1 MTRTL
6 ETTLERVDEPILID
20 GLSWREFKA
29 VEQLLSRPGVR
40 LSFLD
45 GVLEIRRM
53 PGEKHESIK
62 ERIGSLLDLYL
73 LQMGI
78 DYQPTGSMTLESPS
92 GLVKREADKSYKLGA
107 NREFPD
113 LAVEVV
119 LTSGGINK
127 LEAYKRL
134 EIPEVWFWENGRLLM
149 YSLGA
154 DGYAEVDRSFVLPD
168 LDIVLLARCINIE
181 NHLQAMREFRQAIQ
195 SSERLVL
202 KNDKSQL
209 EAV

>member
-1 MTRTL
+1 MT
-6 ETTLERVDEPILID
+6 TTLEKLERLDEPILID
-20 GLSWREFKA
+20 ELSWREFKA

-45 GVLEIRRM
+45 GVLEIRRR
-53 PGEKHESIK
+53 PGRKHETAK
-62 ERIGSLLDLYL
+62 QRISTLVDLFLEYA
-73 LQMGI
+73 GI
-78 DYQPTGSMTLESPS
+78 DFTPTGSVTLESET
-92 GLVKREADKSYKLGA
+92 GRVKREADLSYELGP

-113 LAVEVV
+113 WAVEVV
-119 LTSGGINK
+119 VTSGGINK

-134 EIPEVWFWENGRLLM
+134 QIPEVWFWENGALRM

-181 NHLQAMREFRQAIQ
+181 NHLQAMREFKQTIQ
-195 SSERLVL
+195 SF
-202 KNDKSQL
+202 
-209 EAV
+209 

>member
-1 MTRTL
+1 MT
-6 ETTLERVDEPILID
+6 TTLEKLEGLDEPILID
-20 GLSWREFKA
+20 ELSWREFKV

-53 PGEKHESIK
+53 PGEKHETIK
-62 ERIGSLLDLYL
+62 ERIGSLLDIYL

-119 LTSGGINK
+119 VTSGGINK

-134 EIPEVWFWENGRLLM
+134 QIPEVWFWENGALRM

-168 LDIVLLARCINIE
+168 LDIVLLVRCINIE
-181 NHLQAMREFRQAIQ
+181 NHLQAMREFKQTIQ
-195 SSERLVL
+195 SF
-202 KNDKSQL
+202 
-209 EAV
+209 

>member
-1 MTRTL
+1 MTTTL
-6 ETTLERVDEPILID
+6 EKLERVDEPILID
-20 GLSWREFKA
+20 ELSWREFKA

-53 PGEKHESIK
+53 PGRKHETAK
-62 ERIGSLLDLYL
+62 QRISTLLDLYL
-73 LQMGI
+73 EYAGS
-78 DYQPTGSMTLESPS
+78 DFTPTGSVTLESET
-92 GLVKREADKSYKLGA
+92 GMVKREADLSYELA
-107 NREFPD
+107 VNRERPD

-119 LTSGGINK
+119 VTGGGINK

-134 EIPEVWFWENGRLLM
+134 EIPEVWFWENGRLRI

-154 DGYAEVDRSFVLPD
+154 DGYAEVDRSFVLPE
-168 LDIVLLARCINIE
+168 LDIVLLVRCINIE

-195 SSERLVL
+195 
-202 KNDKSQL
+202 
-209 EAV
+209 

>member
-1 MTRTL
+1 MT
-6 ETTLERVDEPILID
+6 TTLEKLEGLDEPILID
-20 GLSWREFKA
+20 ELSWREFKV

-53 PGEKHESIK
+53 PGEKHETIK

-78 DYQPTGSMTLESPS
+78 DYRPTGSMTLESPS
-92 GLVKREADKSYKLGA
+92 GLVKREADKSYKLGP

-119 LTSGGINK
+119 VTSGGINK

-134 EIPEVWFWENGRLLM
+134 QISEVWFWESGALRM

-168 LDIVLLARCINIE
+168 LDIVLLVRCITIE
-181 NHLQAMREFRQAIQ
+181 NHLQAMREFKQTIQ
-195 SSERLVL
+195 SF
-202 KNDKSQL
+202 
-209 EAV
+209 

>member
-1 MTRTL
+1 MT
-6 ETTLERVDEPILID
+6 TTLEKLEGLDEPILID
-20 GLSWREFKA
+20 ELSWREFKV

-53 PGEKHESIK
+53 PGEKHETIK
-62 ERIGSLLDLYL
+62 ERIGSLLDIYL

-78 DYQPTGSMTLESPS
+78 DYQPRGSMTLESPS
-92 GLVKREADKSYKLGA
+92 GLVKREADKSYKLGV

-119 LTSGGINK
+119 VTSGGINK

-134 EIPEVWFWENGRLLM
+134 QIPEVWFWENGALRM

-168 LDIVLLARCINIE
+168 LDIVLLVRCINIE
-181 NHLQAMREFRQAIQ
+181 NHLQAMREFKQTIQ
-195 SSERLVL
+195 SF
-202 KNDKSQL
+202 
-209 EAV
+209 

>member
-1 MTRTL
+1 MTVTL
-6 ETTLERVDEPILID
+6 EKLEKLDEPILID
-20 GLSWREFKA
+20 GLSWREFKV

-53 PGEKHESIK
+53 PGEKHETIK
-62 ERIGSLLDLYL
+62 ERIGSLLDLDL

-78 DYQPTGSMTLESPS
+78 DYQPTASMTLESPS
-92 GLVKREADKSYKLGA
+92 GLVKREADKSYRLAA

-113 LAVEVV
+113 LVVEVV
-119 LTSGGINK
+119 VTSGGIDK

-134 EIPEVWFWENGRLLM
+134 QIPEVWFWENGTLRL
-149 YSLGA
+149 YSLGD

-181 NHLQAMREFRQAIQ
+181 NHLQAMREFREAIQ
-195 SSERLVL
+195 GS
-202 KNDKSQL
+202 
-209 EAV
+209 

>member
-1 MTRTL
+1 MTVTL
-6 ETTLERVDEPILID
+6 EKLEKLDKPILID
-20 GLSWREFKA
+20 GLSWREFKV

-53 PGEKHESIK
+53 PGEKHETVK

-78 DYQPTGSMTLESPS
+78 DYQPTGLMTLESPS
-92 GLVKREADKSYKLGA
+92 GLVKREADKSYRLGA

-113 LAVEVV
+113 LVVEVV
-119 LTSGGINK
+119 VTSGGIDK

-134 EIPEVWFWENGRLLM
+134 QIPEVWFWENGRLRL
-149 YSLGA
+149 YSLGD

-181 NHLQAMREFRQAIQ
+181 NHLQAMREFREAIQ
-195 SSERLVL
+195 
-202 KNDKSQL
+202 
-209 EAV
+209 

>member
-1 MTRTL
+1 MT
-6 ETTLERVDEPILID
+6 TTLEKLERLDEPILID
-20 GLSWREFKA
+20 DLSWREFKA

-53 PGEKHESIK
+53 PGEKHETIK

-78 DYQPTGSMTLESPS
+78 DYKPTGSMTLESPS

-119 LTSGGINK
+119 VTSGGINK

-134 EIPEVWFWENGRLLM
+134 QIPEVWFWENGALRM
-149 YSLGA
+149 YWLGA
-154 DGYAEVDRSFVLPD
+154 DGYAEVDRFTG
-168 LDIVLLARCINIE
+168 
-181 NHLQAMREFRQAIQ
+181 
-195 SSERLVL
+195 
-202 KNDKSQL
+202 
-209 EAV
+209 

>member
-1 MTRTL
+1 MTTTL

-20 GLSWREFKA
+20 GLSWREFKV

-53 PGEKHESIK
+53 PGEKHETVK

-92 GLVKREADKSYKLGA
+92 GLVKREADKSYRLGS

-119 LTSGGINK
+119 VTSGGIDK

-134 EIPEVWFWENGRLLM
+134 EIPEVWFGENGALRM

-195 SSERLVL
+195 SS
-202 KNDKSQL
+202 
-209 EAV
+209 

>member
-1 MTRTL
+1 MTVTL
-6 ETTLERVDEPILID
+6 EKLEKLDEPILID
-20 GLSWREFKA
+20 GLSWREFKV

-53 PGEKHESIK
+53 PGEKHETVK

-92 GLVKREADKSYKLGA
+92 GLVKREADKSYRLGA

-113 LAVEVV
+113 LVVEVV
-119 LTSGGINK
+119 VTSGGIDK

-134 EIPEVWFWENGRLLM
+134 QIPEVWFWENGTLRL
-149 YSLGA
+149 YSLGD

-181 NHLQAMREFRQAIQ
+181 NHLQAMREFREVIQ
-195 SSERLVL
+195 
-202 KNDKSQL
+202 
-209 EAV
+209 